1 MGDRLGTRAVGILF
15 FSFFI
20 LLEKTLDFLRDLV
33 LLDVGFRLFRAL
45 CTHEQ
50 GYGFKDSVFHRIIP
64 DLVSSFLLSF
74 RDF

>member
-1 MGDRLGTRAVGILF
+1 
-15 FSFFI
+15 